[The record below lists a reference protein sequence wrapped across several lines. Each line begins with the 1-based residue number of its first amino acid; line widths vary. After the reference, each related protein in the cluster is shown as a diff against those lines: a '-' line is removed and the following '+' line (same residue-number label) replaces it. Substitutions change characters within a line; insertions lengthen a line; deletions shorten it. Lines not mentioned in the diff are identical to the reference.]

1 MGDSIS
7 FSVNVAT
14 ASSSVE
20 ALKKS
25 LDQVILLRH
34 RISYEN
40 IPDEAPISRIIDE
53 GLRSVQ
59 RTLQESVLFQQQQET
74 RPKIITEHEPTIL

>member
-1 MGDSIS
+1 LV
-7 FSVNVAT
+7 SVNLAM
-14 ASSSVE
+14 ASSTVD

-34 RISYEN
+34 RITYEN

-59 RTLQESVLFQQQQET
+59 RTLQESVLFQQQPEP